1 MKQILT
7 ALLFISLLGAV
18 VVVASEKAA
27 EKSASDILIARITG
41 DYEKTLSD
49 ADALY
54 EKSIAPLLTRYGN
67 ARDKKILTAGSNAIR
82 RFNSARK
89 GASELVGIRM
99 EQEIA
104 RIRKSIDD
112 RVGDAPTVTPRA
124 SALKVCGVSFKG
136 RTYLAIASNAHWKE
150 ANALCRKMGGHLA
163 YIETAE
169 ELAFLA
175 KTFRAN
181 LWVGATDAH
190 REGSWRWGN
199 GKPVT
204 RNLWN
209 ESEPS
214 NLAGEHYAALFTNS
228 KGHML
233 HDIALNNR
241 SVVGFICEW
250 E

>member
-1 MKQILT
+1 MKQTLT
-7 ALLFISLLGAV
+7 AMLLISLLATV
-18 VVVASEKAA
+18 VTVAAEKAA
-27 EKSASDILIARITG
+27 DRSASDILISRITG
-41 DYEKTLSD
+41 DYEKTVGD
-49 ADALY
+49 ADSLY
-54 EKSIAPLLTRYGN
+54 EKSIAPLLKRYGD
-67 ARDKKILTAGSNAIR
+67 ARDKRIITAGGNAIR
-82 RFNSARK
+82 RLNSARK
-89 GASELVGIRM
+89 VASELDGVRM

-104 RIRKSIDD
+104 KIRKSIDD
-112 RVGDAPTVTPRA
+112 RCGNAPKVTPRA
-124 SALKVCGVSFKG
+124 SALKVCGVTFEG
-136 RTYLAIASNAHWKE
+136 RTYLAIASNANWKE
-150 ANALCRKMGGHLA
+150 ANAICRKMGGHLA

-169 ELAFLA
+169 ELTFLA

-190 REGSWRWGN
+190 KQGSWRWGN
-199 GKPVT
+199 RKPVT

-209 ESEPS
+209 EGEPS

>member
-1 MKQILT
+1 M
-7 ALLFISLLGAV
+7 LLVSLLAAV
-18 VVVASEKAA
+18 VVVAAEKAA
-27 EKSASDILIARITG
+27 EKSASDILIARTTG
-41 DYEKTLSD
+41 DYEKALSD

-54 EKSIAPLLTRYGN
+54 EKSIAPLLKRYGN
-67 ARDKKILTAGSNAIR
+67 ARDKRILTAGSNAIR
-82 RFNSARK
+82 RFNSARR
-89 GASELVGIRM
+89 GASELDGIRM

-104 RIRKSIDD
+104 KIRKSMDD
-112 RVGDAPTVTPRA
+112 RVGDAPKVTPKA

-136 RTYLAIASNAHWKE
+136 HTYLAIASNAHWKE
-150 ANALCRKMGGHLA
+150 ANALCKKMGGHLA

-175 KTFRAN
+175 KMFRAN

-190 REGSWRWGN
+190 KEGSWCWGN
-199 GKPVT
+199 RKPVT

-209 ESEPS
+209 EGEPS
-214 NLAGEHYAALFTNS
+214 NLGGEHYAALFTNS
-228 KGHML
+228 KGHRL
-233 HDIALNNR
+233 HDIAFNNR